1 MRPLVGFSEA
11 SRIDTETK
19 ARYGLSDD
27 VLMEAAAMGMASAL
41 ESDDA
46 LRRAMDASAVPVAAI
61 CGGGN
66 NGGDALAAIRR
77 LAFSGRT
84 GLVAVVADG
93 MGDRA
98 SRRLEEARR
107 AGVTALRHDDA
118 RAASAVSEAGV
129 VLDGASGVGFKG
141 TMRPGLSALVALA
154 SLARGPVV
162 AIDVPSGLGASRSAD
177 EDPPRPVAAAVT
189 LCVDPLK
196 AELYY
201 PGYRRYAGRVMPI
214 TGVFPRSAGFG
225 SNMSLVDGSDLEDT
239 LPALDPDCH
248 KGDRGAL
255 GVFAGSPGS
264 TGAAVLCARAASAAG
279 TGSVTLLVRDA
290 LAPILSSIVVSQM
303 VRPVSDPGTRRYAAA
318 VAGPGWG
325 VDDANARALDGLWEA
340 ATPLVLDADALR
352 LLAASRKGRR
362 QGRRCS
368 PLVLTPHPGEF
379 APLAAVAM
387 GADPEDPQ
395 ALALAL
401 RRAMYDTAAVLVE
414 TAERFGAVVALKG
427 SVSWIGDPD
436 GRIAVWDG
444 REPALAT
451 AGSGDVLAGLVGGF
465 LARGASAWDAAVA
478 AVVTHGLA
486 GRAAARGGF
495 FDAEALVGEAA
506 RISFGRKP
514 DGNQG

>member
-27 VLMEAAAMGMASAL
+27 MLMEASAIGMASAL
-41 ESDDA
+41 ESDDE
-46 LRRAMDASAVPVAAI
+46 LGRAMDASAVPAAAI
-61 CGGGN
+61 CGAGN
-66 NGGDALAAIRR
+66 NGGDALAALRR

-84 GLVAVVADG
+84 GLVAVVADR
-93 MGDRA
+93 MGDCA

-107 AGVTALRHDDA
+107 AGVTVLAHDDA
-118 RAASAVSEAGV
+118 RAASAVAEAGV

-141 TMRPGLSALVALA
+141 PMRPGLSALVALA
-154 SLARGPVV
+154 SRARGPVV

-201 PGYRRYAGRVMPI
+201 PGYRRYAGRVIPI

-225 SNMSLVDGSDLEDT
+225 SRMSLLDEGDLADA

-255 GVFAGSPGS
+255 GVFAGSTGS

-279 TGSVTLLVRDA
+279 AGSVTLLVRDA

-340 ATPLVLDADALR
+340 ATPLALDADALR
-352 LLAASRKGRR
+352 LLAASRK
-362 QGRRCS
+362 GRRCS

-379 APLAAVAM
+379 APLAAAAA

-401 RRAMYDTAAVLVE
+401 RRATYDTAAVLVE

-427 SVSWIGDPD
+427 SVTWIGDPD

-478 AVVTHGLA
+478 AVVAHGLA

-514 DGNQG
+514 DGD